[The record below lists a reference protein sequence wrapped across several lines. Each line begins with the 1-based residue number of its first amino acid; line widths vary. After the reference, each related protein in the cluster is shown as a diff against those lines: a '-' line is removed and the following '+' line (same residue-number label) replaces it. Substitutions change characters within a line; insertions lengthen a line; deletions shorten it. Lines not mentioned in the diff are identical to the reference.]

1 MSIARQ
7 LRRESRT
14 ERRDTLEELIVA
26 HMREVLQM
34 GDDEELFVDRS
45 YFDLGFTSLKLTDV
59 REYLQ
64 KLLDVRI
71 DATVLFNEPT
81 VEHLVEHLADVLSDA
96 THDREVTDAA

>member
-1 MSIARQ
+1 
-7 LRRESRT
+7 
-14 ERRDTLEELIVA
+14 
-26 HMREVLQM
+26 M

-81 VEHLVEHLADVLSDA
+81 VEHLVEHLADVLADA
-96 THDREVTDAA
+96 AHDREVTDAA